1 MSPGYWIKNL
11 SIRGKHLSHREMT
24 RGVMLLDLRREKV
37 EISGNVKDS
46 PRKKMDG
53 WLKWSIEIPGQV
65 YQITFDG
72 KRISRMENTALPVRI
87 HIGRFHMLLGNVL

>member
-1 MSPGYWIKNL
+1 
-11 SIRGKHLSHREMT
+11 
-24 RGVMLLDLRREKV
+24 MLLDLRREKV

-72 KRISRMENTALPVRI
+72 KRIDLLPPNRHYI
-87 HIGRFHMLLGNVL
+87 IIFHSAIYSSIDKFIDTTMPVTLQSSTT